1 MICRRYVLGPVF
13 LSRFPVF
20 ERRYYRRFLRR
31 QITIITVLPPPL
43 SAGRMFNLT
52 ATTSLLI
59 AKRIY
64 VYIYIYTIILLLYI
78 SIYYSINTFPY
89 SILL

>member
-13 LSRFPVF
+13 FSRFPVF

-31 QITIITVLPPPL
+31 QSTIITVLPPPL
-43 SAGRMFNLT
+43 SAGRMFNL
-52 ATTSLLI
+52 AAATSLLI

-64 VYIYIYTIILLLYI
+64 IYIYPT
-78 SIYYSINTFPY
+78 SN
-89 SILL
+89 

>member
-13 LSRFPVF
+13 FSRFPVF

-43 SAGRMFNLT
+43 SAGRIFNLT
-52 ATTSLLI
+52 ATTLLLI
-59 AKRIY
+59 AKC
-64 VYIYIYTIILLLYI
+64 VYIYIYILLL
-78 SIYYSINTFPY
+78 
-89 SILL
+89 

>member
-13 LSRFPVF
+13 FSRFPVF

-43 SAGRMFNLT
+43 SAGRIFNLT
-52 ATTSLLI
+52 ATTLLLI
-59 AKRIY
+59 AKY
-64 VYIYIYTIILLLYI
+64 VYIYIYYYYKALSSITILR
-78 SIYYSINTFPY
+78 
-89 SILL
+89 

>member
-59 AKRIY
+59 AKHIY

-78 SIYYSINTFPY
+78 SI
-89 SILL
+89 